1 MQRVGSHGYLKGWQ
15 WTTEDL
21 AELLGLRN
29 ENDSEY
35 RDPRA
40 IYSQNFG

>member
-21 AELLGLRN
+21 EELLGLRN
-29 ENDSEY
+29 ENDRECRNPS
-35 RDPRA
+35 A
-40 IYSQNFG
+40 IYSQNLG

>member
-1 MQRVGSHGYLKGWQ
+1 MQRVGSRGYLKGWQ

-29 ENDSEY
+29 ENDSESW
-35 RDPRA
+35 DPRA
-40 IYSQNFG
+40 IYSQNLG